1 MAGER
6 ILASLSDRLL
16 TLDRVIEANEKKRVS
31 AEDTLAFIE
40 SKKNAAT
47 LKKTKSDVKRFR
59 GWLLEE
65 SETRE
70 IETIPP
76 RELDMLIARFLM
88 TIKNNRTLG
97 ELEPS
102 TLKGMVA
109 SIRRHLMDLNYPEDP
124 TNSKEFKHSRDM
136 LKAKA
141 VHLKQLGKGNKSMRA
156 DPFTSDEIKTLY
168 RQGLLGAGK
177 IVDCLSVICLHVA

>member
-16 TLDRVIEANEKKRVS
+16 TLDRVIDANEKKRVS

-47 LKKTKSDVKRFR
+47 LKKTKIDVNRLR

-76 RELDMLIARFLM
+76 RELDMLIARF
-88 TIKNNRTLG
+88 
-97 ELEPS
+97 
-102 TLKGMVA
+102 
-109 SIRRHLMDLNYPEDP
+109 
-124 TNSKEFKHSRDM
+124 
-136 LKAKA
+136 
-141 VHLKQLGKGNKSMRA
+141 
-156 DPFTSDEIKTLY
+156 
-168 RQGLLGAGK
+168 
-177 IVDCLSVICLHVA
+177 